1 MLHTSQP
8 STLDNRSHFHTTSY
22 FDSDTNPSFEY
33 VPSLSLSHTSALL
46 SVNTSTT
53 FTTSPFQADQKHIA
67 AVIEKE
73 WETVWEVFLELSTNP
88 GEAATNQPFSPS
100 TTQAIIS
107 STTQVCTTTTTT
119 PSSSH
124 TQPQNSGH
132 LHHTNIPISNNSKK
146 SKKSK
151 KSKNPPQITIP
162 KGHSPTNMFPATD
175 FRLKRLKKFP
185 LPFQHHKAILQL
197 DHNTSPK
204 SSSTSTTTTTK
215 PPPLNSEITQKIQ
228 SASTNTASSIT
239 VATTT
244 ANTTTTTTNHT
255 VSTSY
260 TSTNAYATTTT
271 TNTRTQTK
279 TPIPALMQL
288 NIPIPSRIH
297 TPSTSITIPL
307 SSSIAPSSIAPSP
320 IFPRTLQ
327 DLQRLGLWGALMP
340 SKQQTKEVP
349 ITWRFKDSPHPRNGQ
364 RSTLHTQKNFCSK

>member
-67 AVIEKE
+67 AEIEKE
-73 WETVWEVFLELSTNP
+73 WETVWEVLLELSTNP
-88 GEAATNQPFSPS
+88 GEPATNQPFSPS

-107 STTQVCTTTTTT
+107 STTQVCTTTTT

-151 KSKNPPQITIP
+151 KLKNPPLITIP

-175 FRLKRLKKFP
+175 FRLKRLKKSP

-204 SSSTSTTTTTK
+204 SSSTTTTTTTK
-215 PPPLNSEITQKIQ
+215 PPPLNSEITQKTQ

-244 ANTTTTTTNHT
+244 TTNHT
-255 VSTSY
+255 VGTSY
-260 TSTNAYATTTT
+260 TSTNACATTTT
-271 TNTRTQTK
+271 INTRTQTN

-340 SKQQTKEVP
+340 SEQQTKEVT
-349 ITWRFKDSPHPRNGQ
+349 ITWHLKDSPHPRNGQ
-364 RSTLHTQKNFCSK
+364 RSTLHTKKKICSK